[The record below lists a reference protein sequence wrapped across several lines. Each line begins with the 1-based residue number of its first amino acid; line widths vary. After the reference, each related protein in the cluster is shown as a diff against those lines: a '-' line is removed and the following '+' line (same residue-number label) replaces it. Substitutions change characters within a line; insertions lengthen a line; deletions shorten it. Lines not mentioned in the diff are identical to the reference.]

1 MSVLSED
8 TIAAISTQIG
18 EGGIGVVRISGP
30 AAFGVSDALFE
41 SSKKG
46 KPSEYKS
53 HTVHYGRLRHPSSG
67 EPADEV
73 LLTVMRGPATYTAED
88 VVEISCHGGRV
99 SLKKVL
105 DLCLSAGARLAEP
118 GEFTKR
124 AFLNGRIDLSQAEAV
139 LDIINA
145 ETSRAQSLA
154 LEQLRGG
161 LSEKVRSVRQAV
173 IDILSFLELAID
185 FSDQDA
191 SPPDPAGIS
200 RDIKGSS
207 EAVRQMLD
215 AAEKGMIF
223 RTGLSAV
230 ICGRPN
236 AGKSSLMN
244 ALLRH
249 ERVIVTPVPGTTR
262 DVIEESIDIGG
273 VKVRLSDTAGII
285 ETRDRVEME
294 GIRRSRE
301 KLDSADVVIFMIDSS
316 RPLSDKDLEIY
327 DAVRNKN
334 TVVVM
339 NKTDLAPAMEES
351 EVKKKL
357 AAEEIVPISVVEK
370 CGLDD
375 IEDAIIKALT
385 GGKRITSSSPL
396 SANARHIECLK
407 KSACALERA
416 LRLTEKAGFDPV
428 LAASDLSLAAHEL
441 GLITGESIEDDIL
454 ERIFSRFCIGK

>member
-1 MSVLSED
+1 MSVLFND
-8 TIAAISTQIG
+8 TIAAISTPVG

-30 AAFGVSDALFE
+30 GALGLSDALFE
-41 SSKKG
+41 SPKKG
-46 KPSEYKS
+46 KPSDYKS
-53 HTVHYGRLRHPSSG
+53 HTVHYGRLRDPSSG

-73 LLTVMRGPATYTAED
+73 LLTVMREPATYTAED

-145 ETSRAQSLA
+145 ETSRAQALA

-161 LSEKVRSVRQAV
+161 LSGKVRRLREAV
-173 IDILSFLELAID
+173 LDILSSLELAID

-191 SPPDPAGIS
+191 LPPDNAVIS
-200 RDIKGSS
+200 RDIRGALGS
-207 EAVRQMLD
+207 VRDVLD
-215 AAEKGMIF
+215 DAEKGMIF

-236 AGKSSLMN
+236 VGKSSLMN

-285 ETRDRVEME
+285 ETRDRVELE

-301 KLDSADVVIFMIDSS
+301 KLASCDVVIFMIDSS

-327 DAVRNKN
+327 AAVRDKK
-334 TVVVM
+334 TIIVM
-339 NKTDLAPAMEES
+339 NKTDLPPAMEES
-351 EVKKKL
+351 EVKKRL
-357 AAEEIVPISVVEK
+357 GSRDMIPVSAAQK
-370 CGLDD
+370 RGLED
-375 IEDAIIKALT
+375 IEDAIIGKLT
-385 GGKRITSSSPL
+385 GGDQIIPAGAVT
-396 SANARHIECLK
+396 ANARHIECLK
-407 KSACALERA
+407 KSAGALERA
-416 LRLTEKAGFDPV
+416 LDLTEKDGFDPV
-428 LAASDLSLAAHEL
+428 LASSDLAQAVHEL
-441 GLITGESIEDDIL
+441 GLITGESVEDAIL